1 MAPTTFTPADKLE
14 PISDGNANDDCDWQ
28 KWLKEVEGAESLMD
42 QIEART
48 DSLQVKVDALLNEV
62 VAPLPP
68 PPTTTEE
75 QNNAKPE
82 DCNDKQPSKDNE

>member
-1 MAPTTFTPADKLE
+1 MAPTTFTPADKLQ
-14 PISDGNANDDCDWQ
+14 PVSDGNANDDCDWQ

-48 DSLQVKVDALLNEV
+48 DSLQVKVDALLDEI
-62 VAPLPP
+62 AAPP
-68 PPTTTEE
+68 PPLANEE
-75 QNNAKPE
+75 TNDAKPSTQ

>member
-1 MAPTTFTPADKLE
+1 MAPTTFTPADKLQ
-14 PISDGNANDDCDWQ
+14 PVTDTSANDDCDWQ

-48 DSLQVKVDALLNEV
+48 DSLQLKVDALLDEV

-68 PPTTTEE
+68 PATEA
-75 QNNAKPE
+75 QNDAQPSTE
-82 DCNDKQPSKDNE
+82 DCNDKQPSKANE